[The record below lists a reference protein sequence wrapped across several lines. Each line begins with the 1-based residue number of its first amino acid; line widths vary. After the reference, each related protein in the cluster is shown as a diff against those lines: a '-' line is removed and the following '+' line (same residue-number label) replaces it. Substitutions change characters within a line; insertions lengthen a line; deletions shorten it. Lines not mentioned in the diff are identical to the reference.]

1 MRSGFEKRVLQQ
13 IEKCNKFFIGAA
25 CTFSFCHC
33 CQCRTDTGSGALPE
47 IFRESGNAEWK
58 VCKGLGVSLTACD
71 KQNLLDLALLQ
82 SLLEPGTLPPLV
94 GDAIRARGV
103 QNIYLVVQSLLV

>member
-1 MRSGFEKRVLQQ
+1 MQRAPLAVVL
-13 IEKCNKFFIGAA
+13 CY
-25 CTFSFCHC
+25 
-33 CQCRTDTGSGALPE
+33 QCRSDTGSGALPE

-58 VCKGLGVSLTACD
+58 VCKGLGVSLTACG

-94 GDAIRARGV
+94 GDAIRARGG
-103 QNIYLVVQSLLV
+103 QNIYLVVQSLLE